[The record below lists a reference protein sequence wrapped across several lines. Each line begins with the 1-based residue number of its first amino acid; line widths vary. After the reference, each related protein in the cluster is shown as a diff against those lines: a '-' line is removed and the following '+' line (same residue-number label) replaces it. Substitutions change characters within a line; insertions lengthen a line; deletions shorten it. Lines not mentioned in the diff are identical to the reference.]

1 MDELLKDISEI
12 KGVGP
17 KAKREL
23 NNRGFFRIR
32 DLLHYFP
39 IRYEIR
45 KDIKPVS
52 EFLPGEIGWVK
63 GIVSKVKM
71 SFTRYRRMAI
81 VTVYFHDGKKYG
93 KALFFNQK
101 YLLRA
106 FKKGGWVLFYGESKA
121 PDEESIVFTMTPSKF
136 EVFPHEPKESVVPV
150 YGRVG
155 SLTSKKIQRIIK
167 SIFDSFKI
175 EENIPEDVLRKYD
188 FPSREKALH
197 LIHFPELEKI
207 PSLELSEVK
216 RLIFEEF
223 FFFQLSLAFFRKREK
238 EREKKRK
245 LKSFDVFGEIE
256 KSENIKL
263 TKSQKQAINEIIED
277 FKSKTPMKRLL
288 QGDVGSG
295 KTFVALTSALFMLKN
310 GYQVAFMAPTEIL
323 ASQHFSRICKMKA
336 FSGIEKALLLGSSSA
351 SQKKKIYKNL
361 ESGKIKFVIGTHA
374 LFQEKVKYKNLAYVI
389 VDEQHRFGVAQR
401 TALSLKGENVDILV
415 MTATPIPRS
424 LYLTIYSDLK
434 VSVLREFPFGE
445 KRIKTFIVKE
455 KDRKRLFDWIFEK
468 TSSGKQGFIVYPLI
482 EESEK
487 MELKDLET
495 AYETLKKAY
504 PDLKIGI
511 LHGKMKPKEKEEI
524 RKKFENK
531 EIMLL
536 ITTSIIE
543 VGIDIKDALFIVIE
557 HPERYGLSQLHQ
569 MRGRVGRRE
578 EGYCFLIENRGIGEE
593 AKKRIEIIK
602 NVNDG
607 FKIAEE
613 DLKMRGSGDPLG
625 KQQWGD
631 IVFKIADPVRDIEL
645 LEIAKDEAYE
655 ILEKGRISDKIERY
669 FNYLENLRKEVDF
682 N

>member
-23 NNRGFFRIR
+23 NNRGFFRIK

-45 KDIKPVS
+45 KDIKSVS
-52 EFLPGEIGWVK
+52 EFFAGEIGWVK
-63 GIVSKVKM
+63 GIVSKVRM

-93 KALFFNQK
+93 KALFFNQR
-101 YLLRA
+101 YLLRT
-106 FKKGGWVLFYGESKA
+106 FKKGGWVLFFGESKP
-121 PDEESIVFTMTPSKF
+121 PDEESIIFTMTPSKF
-136 EVFPHEPKESVVPV
+136 EVFSNEPKESVVPV
-150 YGRVG
+150 YGRIG
-155 SLTSKKIQRIIK
+155 SLTSKKIHRIIK

-175 EENIPEDVLRKYD
+175 EENIPEQILRKYD
-188 FPSREKALH
+188 FPSRETALR
-197 LIHFPELEKI
+197 LIHFPRIKKI
-207 PSLELSEVK
+207 PSLELPEIR

-245 LKSFDVFGEIE
+245 LKSFDVLSEVE

-263 TKSQKQAINEIIED
+263 TKTQKQAINEIMKD

-336 FSGIEKALLLGSSSA
+336 FTGIEKALLLGSSLA

-361 ESGKIKFVIGTHA
+361 ESGKIRFVIGTHA

-455 KDRKRLFDWIFEK
+455 RDRKRLFDWIFEK
-468 TSSGKQGFIVYPLI
+468 TNSGKQGFIVYPLI

-495 AYETLKKAY
+495 AYETLKRAY
-504 PDLKIGI
+504 PDLKIGV

-536 ITTSIIE
+536 ITTSIVE
-543 VGIDIKDALFIVIE
+543 VGIDIKDALFIIIE

-578 EGYCFLIENRGIGEE
+578 EGFCFLIENRGIGEE
-593 AKKRIEIIK
+593 AKRRIEIIK

-631 IVFKIADPVRDIEL
+631 IVFKVADPVRDIEL